1 MPNSRY
7 VNTFVRSTALV
18 NNSGT
23 QIGVLLSEYD
33 VREYWDVRNAVPPN
47 PGTGTPALAMRA
59 YVVTL
64 RQRLTIPN
72 RNANSYH
79 RLQQVDSYSNYPI
92 LAVQQ
97 VSPQPPAASA
107 NLAFY
112 LEDYSP
118 KTLNAMVNTSNNAG
132 TSTNTGTSVARMSGS
147 STSVTNSYEVGGSA
161 GFFGDLPTG
170 SVSGGY
176 SHSETD
182 TTEHSVTKGKSSD
195 VGAQAGTGNSM
206 SIKDWA
212 SYAFLDPAKETP
224 AWVWGQ
230 EYPWNVISFRSTDVN
245 QNVALPGYVSSL
257 LFDGKTV
264 YPPSNISQFGI
275 NVVSHAKW
283 VFYIQGQAGA
293 QDETVAFQH
302 TITYWEGS
310 HLATTVN
317 GNPQA
322 QANIAIVYDQPVET
336 VTLNLPVLA
345 LDPIADAGAGNGAVV
360 GFAMSEFIA
369 LPGSAPF
376 RIKSEA
382 NNLYVFG
389 SGFDSVSTADSVLTA
404 SNLTASAPVSFTLQF
419 KVVDASLELNLY
431 FKHWLTMSTG
441 CIMTIHVNGYKIVR
455 HVDALDAGSGADNLT
470 TVTLRK
476 KDYTAPDFYDY
487 LVIGLNEIVVTIS
500 PNTSDPCGY
509 SLRALAIQ

>member
-7 VNTFVRSTALV
+7 VNSFVQSTALK

-33 VREYWDVRNAVPPN
+33 VREYWDVRNAVSSN

-72 RNANSYH
+72 RNASSYH
-79 RLQQVDSYSNYPI
+79 RLQQVDSYSSYPI

-97 VSPQPPAASA
+97 IAPQPPAAAA

-118 KTLNAMVNTSNNAG
+118 KTLNAMVNTSQNAG
-132 TSTNTGTSVARMSGS
+132 TSASSGTSLQRMTGS
-147 STSVTNSYEVGGSA
+147 STSVTNSYEVSASA
-161 GFFGDLPTG
+161 GFFGELPVG
-170 SVSGGY
+170 SASGGY

-182 TTEHSVTKGKSSD
+182 TTEQSTTKGSSKET
-195 VGAQAGTGNSM
+195 GSQAGIGNSM

-212 SYAFLDPAKETP
+212 SYAFLDTAKQSPT
-224 AWVWGQ
+224 WVWGQ
-230 EYPWNVISFRSTDVN
+230 EYPWNVISFRSTDSN
-245 QNVALPGYVSSL
+245 QNVALPGYVSNL
-257 LFDGKTV
+257 LYDGTTV

-275 NVVSHAKW
+275 NFVSHAKW
-283 VFYIQGQAGA
+283 VFYLQGQAGA
-293 QDETVAFQH
+293 QDETVTFQH
-302 TITYWEGS
+302 AITYWEGS
-310 HLATTVN
+310 HLGTKSG
-317 GNPQA
+317 GNALA
-322 QANIAIVYDQPVET
+322 QANLAIVYDQPVET

-345 LDPIADAGAGNGAVV
+345 LDPILGAGAGNGAVV
-360 GFAMSEFIA
+360 GFAMSEFIS
-369 LPGSAPF
+369 LPGSTPF
-376 RIKSEA
+376 RIKSGA

-389 SGFDSVSTADSVLTA
+389 SGFDNLSTADSVLTA
-404 SNLTASAPVSFTLQF
+404 SNLTASAPVSFTIQF

-431 FKHWLTMSTG
+431 FKHWLTMKTG
-441 CIMTIHVNGYKIVR
+441 CIMTIQVNGYQIVR

-487 LVIGLNEIVVTIS
+487 LVTGLNEIVVTIA
-500 PNTSDPCGY
+500 PTSSAPCGY

>member
-1 MPNSRY
+1 
-7 VNTFVRSTALV
+7 
-18 NNSGT
+18 
-23 QIGVLLSEYD
+23 
-33 VREYWDVRNAVPPN
+33 
-47 PGTGTPALAMRA
+47 MRA

-79 RLQQVDSYSNYPI
+79 RLQQVASYSNYPL

-97 VSPQPPAASA
+97 VTPQPPAASA

-118 KTLNAMVNTSNNAG
+118 KTLNAMVNQSTNAG
-132 TSTNTGTSVARMSGS
+132 TSTNTGTSVQRMSGS
-147 STSVTNSYEVGGSA
+147 STSVTNSYEVSA
-161 GFFGDLPTG
+161 SLGFFGEAPTG
-170 SVSGGY
+170 SASGGF

-195 VGAQAGTGNSM
+195 VGTQAGTGNSM

-212 SYAFLDPAKETP
+212 SYAFLDPAKQTP

-230 EYPWNVISFRSTDVN
+230 EYPWNVISFRSTDAN
-245 QNVALPGYVSSL
+245 GNVALPGYVNSL
-257 LFDGKTV
+257 LYDGVTV
-264 YPPSNISQFGI
+264 YPPSNIAQFGI

-283 VFYIQGQAGA
+283 VFYLQGQAGA
-293 QDETVAFQH
+293 QDETAVFQH
-302 TITYWEGS
+302 AITYWEGS
-310 HLATTVN
+310 HQATTVN
-317 GNPQA
+317 GQQQA
-322 QANIAIVYDQPVET
+322 QANIAIVYDQPAVET

-345 LDPIADAGAGNGAVV
+345 LDPIADGGAGNGAVV

-369 LPGSAPF
+369 QPGSTPF
-376 RIKSEA
+376 RIKSGA

-389 SGFDSVSTADSVLTA
+389 SGFDPLTTADSVLTA
-404 SNLTASAPVSFTLQF
+404 SNLTANAPVSFTLQF
-419 KVVDASLELNLY
+419 KVVDAGLELNLY
-431 FKHWLTMSTG
+431 FKHWLTTNTG
-441 CIMTIHVNGYKIVR
+441 CVMTIQVNGYKIVR

-470 TVTLRK
+470 IVTLRK

-487 LVIGLNEIVVTIS
+487 LVTGLNEIVVTIA
-500 PNTSDPCGY
+500 PNSSAPCGY